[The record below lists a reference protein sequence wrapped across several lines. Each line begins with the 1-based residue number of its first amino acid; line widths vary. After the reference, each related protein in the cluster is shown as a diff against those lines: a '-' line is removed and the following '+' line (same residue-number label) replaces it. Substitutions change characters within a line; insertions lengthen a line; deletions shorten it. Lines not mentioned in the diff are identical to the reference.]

1 MKWTWMEKELE
12 KCLLAFEMI
21 IDRNEKTDWESLPNE
36 PRILILFSGGGFRF
50 SRSSANCWEIHKKK
64 KKKVESTSSM
74 SSFFLGLLSPPSQCL
89 IKPMRRDET
98 CVSTL
103 LLAFSLFLQQIRD
116 SWPPTRRPFLF
127 FLFLNPW
134 PLYRAE
140 CGAHTTI
147 ETSVCCSL
155 CATVIERR
163 ASCGITFD
171 SCSWAQLIHWST
183 QILLGFIRVS
193 IPALSKGIHTHTLLS
208 NGNSERGSCYLSTSS
223 SVSSFNCDVI
233 SFGKDVLNI
242 WQSNFVNPQGC
253 YLHNCICNMHV
264 AGGGEKKRAS
274 SLEIYPPECWR
285 RTISATC
292 WWIQEARSL
301 KKK

>member
-116 SWPPTRRPFLF
+116 FWPPTRRPFLF
-127 FLFLNPW
+127 FPFYKSLAALSGRMRRTYY
-134 PLYRAE
+134 YRDVRVLLLV
-140 CGAHTTI
+140 CNCNWTTCFMWYNVWLLLV
-147 ETSVCCSL
+147 SAAYS
-155 CATVIERR
+155 
-163 ASCGITFD
+163 
-171 SCSWAQLIHWST
+171 LIH
-183 QILLGFIRVS
+183 
-193 IPALSKGIHTHTLLS
+193 S
-208 NGNSERGSCYLSTSS
+208 NSSWFYSRFNSGPL
-223 SVSSFNCDVI
+223 
-233 SFGKDVLNI
+233 
-242 WQSNFVNPQGC
+242 
-253 YLHNCICNMHV
+253 
-264 AGGGEKKRAS
+264 
-274 SLEIYPPECWR
+274 
-285 RTISATC
+285 
-292 WWIQEARSL
+292 
-301 KKK
+301 